1 MAGQIHSA
9 DLGLGGKVQQGVWG
23 GSSARGHHLVGRFAQ
38 GVVHGRCSGVEQEW
52 GAFDGGVHKSISS
65 STGAIVATKCIGASL
80 TTDPK
85 LLALVQIVTGA
96 IVLAKGEACSAEA
109 GGPAGRVKAALKV
122 RDDCLC

>member
-1 MAGQIHSA
+1 M
-9 DLGLGGKVQQGVWG
+9 
-23 GSSARGHHLVGRFAQ
+23 
-38 GVVHGRCSGVEQEW
+38 EQEW
-52 GAFDGGVHKSISS
+52 GAFEGGVHKCISG

-96 IVLAKGEACSAEA
+96 IVLAEGEACSAEA
-109 GGPAGRVKAALKV
+109 GGPAGLVKAALKV